1 MTKQRT
7 TKYILY
13 YLLIAIGLCSN
24 LDTISNKIDSTNL
37 DNLRLEI
44 LSPLDILNKST
55 SKLNGMNTSFA
66 CDLKLQSISSEPIN
80 YKFNFYSYWPNPDSL
95 TYYNYIKFSAPIDYK
110 NIEVWGRYN
119 EKVSIK
125 KRMPIN
131 NEITSIESDSEN
143 INIIDFF
150 NFIKLVEEIKDGKF
164 SIKNTEFKGKEI
176 YLIKAQSNDLKSK
189 KKSTK
194 FYIDRNNYSIYKI
207 EWTNKKGKT
216 SKTLLFEKWALV
228 SDINM
233 SSKIIYE
240 DIKNGTKLTSQL
252 SKIEIDNI
260 NQDIIDLI
268 NIGFKIED

>member
-24 LDTISNKIDSTNL
+24 LDTISNKIDSINS

-55 SKLNGMNTSFA
+55 SKLNGMNTNFI
-66 CDLKLQSISSEPIN
+66 CDFKLQSISSEPIN

-95 TYYNYIKFSAPIDYK
+95 TYYNYIKFSSPIDYK

-131 NEITSIESDSEN
+131 NEITRIESNSEN
-143 INIIDFF
+143 VNIIDFF
-150 NFIKLVEEIKDGKF
+150 NFIELVEEIKDGKF
-164 SIKNTEFKGKEI
+164 LIKNTEFKGKDI

-194 FYIDRNNYSIYKI
+194 FYIDRNDYSIYKI

-216 SKTLLFEKWALV
+216 SKTLLFEKWVLV
-228 SDINM
+228 SGINM

-252 SKIEIDNI
+252 SKIEINNI

-268 NIGFKIED
+268 NIGFKIEN